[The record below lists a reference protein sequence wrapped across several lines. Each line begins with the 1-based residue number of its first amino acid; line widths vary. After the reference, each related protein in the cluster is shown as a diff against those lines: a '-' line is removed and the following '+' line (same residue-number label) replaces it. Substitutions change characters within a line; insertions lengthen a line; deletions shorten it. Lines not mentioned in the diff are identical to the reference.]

1 MSLMQEY
8 ILHDR
13 DRSFLR
19 GSQRVYK
26 FPNGYGASVITGGY
40 GDLEHPYEVAV
51 LQFEDGD
58 KYELTY
64 GTPITDDVIGHLDAD
79 DVNNILNQIKELPN
93 DRIND

>member
-8 ILHDR
+8 IILDR

-64 GTPITDDVIGHLDAD
+64 DTPITDDVIGHLDVD
-79 DVNNILNQIKELPN
+79 GVNNILNQIKELPN
-93 DRIND
+93 DRVND